1 MSLTEILPVRF
12 TMASMILLP
21 VNKLKVKW
29 NNFLE
34 QVISNRNRDKPTVY
48 GVKLSD
54 QLRLGSFKYNKLHD
68 CLSSRSVYTLKW
80 SKAPVA
86 YSNNIQLEISPAFKK
101 VLKDLVDACLVQ
113 GALSLYSPQTKN
125 IYRNLIVNCANYSRN
140 SPLTFTSILQPL
152 FESHNWIE
160 GNTVESFLQECPA
173 FQLIWKT
180 LQQWMNGEE
189 VWLYYTTDENILDA
203 ILSAKDPVDEI
214 SNIKFMLFS
223 CSSQTNLRPGQIV
236 DGNFIYNS
244 TVVYNLNWKDLKVE
258 EFVVSFLLTKDHNLN
273 SNTHLFV
280 MDVRCNKI
288 LYSTSLRS
296 QSVQRRRLT
305 NPNPRRF
312 PQTSNPPIPAYS
324 VRCQESEDDYKLVIN
339 TRQIKLKSSRGIHFY

>member
-1 MSLTEILPVRF
+1 
-12 TMASMILLP
+12 MASMILLP

-68 CLSSRSVYTLKW
+68 CLYSRSVYTLKW

-189 VWLYYTTDENILDA
+189 VWLYYTTD
-203 ILSAKDPVDEI
+203 
-214 SNIKFMLFS
+214 
-223 CSSQTNLRPGQIV
+223 
-236 DGNFIYNS
+236 
-244 TVVYNLNWKDLKVE
+244 
-258 EFVVSFLLTKDHNLN
+258 
-273 SNTHLFV
+273 
-280 MDVRCNKI
+280 
-288 LYSTSLRS
+288 
-296 QSVQRRRLT
+296 
-305 NPNPRRF
+305 
-312 PQTSNPPIPAYS
+312 
-324 VRCQESEDDYKLVIN
+324 
-339 TRQIKLKSSRGIHFY
+339 